1 MGRGEEDE
9 NMQQYSYKNFHHVPV
24 AVIYC
29 LDPRFRKQHERF
41 IAEEL
46 WFDDFDQYVF
56 PGGPKVLADE
66 ATREIFLG
74 AIEKVSVGL
83 HEVKELVLIAH
94 RDCGAYGGSV
104 AFPGPVEEKATQV
117 EDLKLA
123 RGILNEK
130 FPKIKVSM
138 FYAEITGDNIE
149 FFPVPVNWSKT
160 VQLNISPLDP
170 LLAAP
175 WWIFF
180 ILVFY
185 RKIRYNI
192 KILYVKN

>member
-1 MGRGEEDE
+1 M
-9 NMQQYSYKNFHHVPV
+9 
-24 AVIYC
+24 
-29 LDPRFRKQHERF
+29 
-41 IAEEL
+41 
-46 WFDDFDQYVF
+46 
-56 PGGPKVLADE
+56 LADE

-104 AFPGPVEEKATQV
+104 AFPGPAEEKATQV

-149 FFPVPVNWSKT
+149 FFPVPVN
-160 VQLNISPLDP
+160 
-170 LLAAP
+170 
-175 WWIFF
+175 
-180 ILVFY
+180 
-185 RKIRYNI
+185 
-192 KILYVKN
+192 